1 MKSLEDQADEK
12 SGAMEDHYPV
22 DLHAEPQMGDV
33 DVALLERFLK
43 MLADSSH
50 PADSDDDTSWKCWR
64 TVHTLQTAT
73 TTLLEDVGGQ
83 FTACRQ
89 RRRHFLEMLED
100 SSHAPD
106 SDDDASWR
114 CWRTVHTLQTA
125 TMTLHGDVGGQ
136 FTPCRQRRRLRRS
149 VDTTQRRLT
158 AAKYF
163 CWLAVDTHL

>member
-12 SGAMEDHYPV
+12 SGAMEDYYPV

-125 TMTLHGDVGGQ
+125 TTTTTICRHNSTTSHDRKILLLVG
-136 FTPCRQRRRLRRS
+136 R
-149 VDTTQRRLT
+149 
-158 AAKYF
+158 
-163 CWLAVDTHL
+163 

>member
-1 MKSLEDQADEK
+1 
-12 SGAMEDHYPV
+12 MEDHYPV

-50 PADSDDDTSWKCWR
+50 PADSDDDTSWDVGGQFTRFRQRRRRFLKMLEDSSHAPDSEDDTSRRCWR

-73 TTLLEDVGGQ
+73 MTLLGDVGGQ
-83 FTACRQ
+83 FTPCRQ

-100 SSHAPD
+100 SSHAAD
-106 SDDDASWR
+106 SDDDTSWR

-125 TMTLHGDVGGQ
+125 TTTTTICRHNSTTSHGRKILLLVG
-136 FTPCRQRRRLRRS
+136 R
-149 VDTTQRRLT
+149 
-158 AAKYF
+158 
-163 CWLAVDTHL
+163 